1 MSTTHSTLACWQ
13 WRGWV
18 SCQLR
23 SGRWHGIEQ
32 AALLC
37 QFGCATVGDVM
48 HFLHGHAKLI
58 SALVLA
64 LEFSA
69 TVAAAKSNELLFWR
83 KSAAG
88 ERGHVAYER

>member
-1 MSTTHSTLACWQ
+1 
-13 WRGWV
+13 
-18 SCQLR
+18 
-23 SGRWHGIEQ
+23 
-32 AALLC
+32 
-37 QFGCATVGDVM
+37 M